1 MKILS
6 EMCPDYFELVCPDII
21 LRVVRICP
29 VYFERC
35 CISYIM
41 QVKKE
46 FDVKIFIINEIYNVL
61 NQIFRNISYN
71 CFTLF

>member
-35 CISYIM
+35 CIYGKTIRIDILF
-41 QVKKE
+41 E
-46 FDVKIFIINEIYNVL
+46 FYVYVYDLYCTKSIIRRL
-61 NQIFRNISYN
+61 TSL
-71 CFTLF
+71 T